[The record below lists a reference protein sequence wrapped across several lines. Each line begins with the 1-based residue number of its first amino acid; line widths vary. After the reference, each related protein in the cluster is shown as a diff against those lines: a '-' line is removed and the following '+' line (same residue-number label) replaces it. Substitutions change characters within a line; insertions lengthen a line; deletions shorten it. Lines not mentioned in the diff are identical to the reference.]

1 MESTEGA
8 IGSWRWPSND
18 NDVTCRLVE
27 ALSDHA
33 VYWVIERRYGEY
45 DDRSKADNL
54 SARGEMRGELY
65 ETLEFLIASLATGE
79 PRLFS
84 DYVQW
89 RLEVLGFRSQQTAE
103 LAARLRLLAQFFAEH
118 FGPMSGVSVSRILA
132 SGLAV
137 ADGAETPPISEP
149 FTPAPLAHVE
159 EMTGNLIR
167 GDIDAAR
174 VLARRAE
181 FEGRGY
187 LRIATG
193 LFQPALYA
201 VGQLWQRNEITVA
214 QEHLACSITQTILTQ
229 IFVRDEFSE
238 SSGRKALFAC
248 VAGNTHSL
256 GLRLVCDGF
265 ELRGWSVQFLGA
277 SVPTEALLL
286 HIADWHPEVVCLSVA
301 LVSQLPELRRLV
313 VNIRERFGERRPSI
327 VVGGLATNKMERV
340 WEWIGADEWFPD
352 AERASAGRS

>member
-1 MESTEGA
+1 M
-8 IGSWRWPSND
+8 
-18 NDVTCRLVE
+18 
-27 ALSDHA
+27 
-33 VYWVIERRYGEY
+33 IERSYGEY
-45 DDRSKADNL
+45 DDQSPTDNL
-54 SARGEMRGELY
+54 SARGQMRGDLY
-65 ETLEFLIASLATGE
+65 ETLEFLIASLTMGE
-79 PRLFS
+79 PRLFN

-89 RLEVLGFRSQQTAE
+89 RLEVLGFCSQQAAE
-103 LAARLRLLAQFFAEH
+103 LAARLRLLAQFFAEY

-132 SGLAV
+132 GAIAI
-137 ADGAETPPISEP
+137 ADGAETPPSSEP
-149 FTPAPLAHVE
+149 FTPAPLAYVE
-159 EMTGNLIR
+159 EMTGNLLR

-181 FEGRGY
+181 FEGRSY

-201 VGQLWQRNEITVA
+201 VGRLWQRNEITVA

-229 IFVRDEFSE
+229 IFVRDQFSA

-248 VAGNTHSL
+248 VAGNTHSV

-277 SVPTEALLL
+277 NVPTEALIL
-286 HIADWHPEVVCLSVA
+286 HIADWRPEIVCLSVA

-313 VNIRERFGERRPSI
+313 VSVRERFGDRRPTVI
-327 VVGGLATNKMERV
+327 VGGLATNKMERV
-340 WEWIGADEWFPD
+340 WEWVGADEWFPD